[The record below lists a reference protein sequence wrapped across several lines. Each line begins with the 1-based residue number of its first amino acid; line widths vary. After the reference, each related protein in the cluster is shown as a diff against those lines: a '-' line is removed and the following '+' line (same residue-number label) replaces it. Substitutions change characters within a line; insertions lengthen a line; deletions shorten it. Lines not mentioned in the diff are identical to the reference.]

1 MSIVTVAVRNAGIT
15 QDPVLKQVG
24 STSLLTLNVGW
35 KKTWEDKAGNKHE
48 RKSYIEIRIW
58 GAAADAAYQVAEKY
72 GTVTCFGV
80 LEMEQWQDRETGK
93 TRYKHF
99 ITPDMPT
106 WDSLFISPAKPF
118 ENKEEAQQRSSG
130 RAQQAQKDPWDEEK
144 DGDGGPYGDEP
155 KF

>member
-1 MSIVTVAVRNAGIT
+1 MSVVTVAVRNAGIT
-15 QDPVLKQVG
+15 QDPVMKQVG

-35 KKTWEDKAGNKHE
+35 KKTWEDKAGKKQE
-48 RKSYIEIRIW
+48 RKGYIEIRIW

-118 ENKEEAQQRSSG
+118 ESKEEAPPQQRSSG
-130 RAQQAQKDPWDEEK
+130 RAQQSQPNTDFEPGDYDDDPDIR
-144 DGDGGPYGDEP
+144 
-155 KF
+155 F

>member
-1 MSIVTVAVRNAGIT
+1 MSTVTVAVRNAGIT

-35 KKTWEDKAGNKHE
+35 KKTWEDKAGKKQE
-48 RKSYIEIRIW
+48 KKGYIEIRIW
-58 GAAADAAYQVAEKY
+58 GAAADKAYEVAEKY

-80 LEMEQWQDRETGK
+80 LEMEQWDDRETGK
-93 TRYKHF
+93 KRYKHF

-106 WDSLFISPAKPF
+106 WDSLFIFPAKPF
-118 ENKEEAQQRSSG
+118 EGEQQS
-130 RAQQAQKDPWDEEK
+130 RAPSRQQANTDFDPSGFEDEEI
-144 DGDGGPYGDEP
+144 